1 MRMPPNRICV
11 AVWAAVTTLLLFTG
25 LLSCSRPCPASSSGE
40 GYLFIAFVAC
50 LDMRRCVSLDW
61 KYGYNVA
68 PAIRWSSLVFGC
80 VLVFR
85 HGAEA
90 AVAGTTCSANGNEC
104 AAIANSFCD
113 VTNTVCKCVDI
124 ATEDAATSTCPL
136 TACPNGDSDCSDANS
151 ECSTTSSTC
160 TCTSAYYLD
169 GADDANLCVGKPVG
183 ETCTASGSECT
194 TITNGF
200 CDTSGAASVCACGT
214 VYSLANCIGAD
225 CSTNGDSDCTGVD
238 PNSVCVGSAACGCKA
253 TYGIHAAGTSGLC
266 QPGVGA
272 TCTAS
277 GSECQYLT
285 GGYCDTTATP
295 VCACADI
302 MMVQNTIFCEAKSCA
317 ADSTCTTADANSEC
331 VKGLCACK
339 STYELDGTSKS
350 CVATGGSN
358 AITASI
364 AVMLMSLLVS
374 VLQH

>member
-1 MRMPPNRICV
+1 M
-11 AVWAAVTTLLLFTG
+11 LLYLSYVINVIGDLFAT
-25 LLSCSRPCPASSSGE
+25 E
-40 GYLFIAFVAC
+40 
-50 LDMRRCVSLDW
+50 M
-61 KYGYNVA
+61 
-68 PAIRWSSLVFGC
+68 IRWSSLVFGC

-136 TACPNGDSDCSDANS
+136 TA
-151 ECSTTSSTC
+151 
-160 TCTSAYYLD
+160 
-169 GADDANLCVGKPVG
+169 VG